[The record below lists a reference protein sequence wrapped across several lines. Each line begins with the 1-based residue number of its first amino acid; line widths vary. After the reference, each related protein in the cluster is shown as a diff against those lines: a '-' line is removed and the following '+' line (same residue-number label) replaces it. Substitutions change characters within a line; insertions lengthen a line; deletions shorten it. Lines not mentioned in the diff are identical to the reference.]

1 MILTAVGALG
11 GWVLSWAALGFS
23 VDPLW
28 WLSLLVPGA
37 WALAIALRRSGWLA
51 LALFLSVGLAG
62 GVALIGH
69 VVAALGATALA
80 LWTWDLGLLWVSRLR
95 RGDAD
100 STRRL
105 ARAALMRSTALCT
118 AALLGG
124 VGFASARITIPFW
137 WFVGG
142 TLGAWAGLVLIVR
155 GIRSAYGPGGAASGN
170 RSSSDREIA

>member
-1 MILTAVGALG
+1 MILTAAGGIG
-11 GWVLSWAALGFS
+11 GWILSWAALGFS
-23 VDPLW
+23 VDPIW
-28 WLSLLVPGA
+28 WVSLLVPGA
-37 WALAIALRRSGWLA
+37 WALAVALRRRGWLA

-62 GVALIGH
+62 GVALMGH

-95 RGDAD
+95 RGGAD

-124 VGFASARITIPFW
+124 VGFASARIAIPFW

-142 TLGAWAGLVLIVR
+142 TLGAWTALVLIVR
-155 GIRSAYGPGGAASGN
+155 GVRSAYGPGGDASGN
-170 RSSSDREIA
+170 RSTPSGPTV